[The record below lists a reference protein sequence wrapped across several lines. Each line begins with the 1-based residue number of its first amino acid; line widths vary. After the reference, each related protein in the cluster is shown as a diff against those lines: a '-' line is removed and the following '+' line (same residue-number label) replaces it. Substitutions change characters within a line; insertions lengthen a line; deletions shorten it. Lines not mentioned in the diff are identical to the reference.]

1 MQIKSMIVILGMIL
15 LCILLLGRLWIELSS
30 DDGETQDFIHI
41 PKTEKISNVWIVD
54 VHENEIS
61 VFLEGV
67 ENKYK
72 YKLAADEQAVLEDL
86 QNQIAD
92 VVITDNVITA
102 ITLKTEKING
112 VILSADAEGIEIE
125 GYGELPLAKDYKGY
139 RIYNTLAMCTV
150 ADIPFG
156 YNYTDLV
163 LDNGEVCAVL
173 LAKDAAMDHIRVLI
187 KGSDYNGTLH
197 EEIVLSA
204 DSDYSIQYGTSEN
217 PMIEERLAGE
227 ELVVNLDSEYLS
239 GNRMIIQP
247 KVLTGKV
254 LLKNVNRSQGTPA
267 YRGHIELIATEDG
280 IVVINDV
287 LLEEYLYSVVPSEMP
302 SSYPIEA
309 LKAQAVCARTYAY
322 GHMMHAGYSQ
332 YGAHVDDSTSYQVYN
347 NIAESS
353 STTRAVKET
362 YGKLLYTPDNQLATT
377 YYYSTSC
384 GVGSDA
390 NVWKSGNTEALDY
403 LKAQQISKYDT
414 GQVDAVSI
422 DEEFCATLT
431 EEESFAEF
439 ITNKNVND
447 FEAEEGWYRWTY
459 QVDEIDLDKMLE
471 KIQNRFDANNQMV
484 LTYVK
489 GEFVSKKVKKLD
501 SIERIFVAKR
511 GAGGV
516 ADELV
521 IWSGDNIYMII
532 SEYNIRYVLND
543 GVTKVTRQDGSEVEM
558 STLLPSGFFIIEP
571 TMDDSEVVGYTLRGG
586 GFGHGVGM
594 SQNAAKQMAKEGF
607 TADNIL
613 LFFYDGC
620 SVQNVYEQ

>member
-1 MQIKSMIVILGMIL
+1 MQIKSLIVVLGIIL
-15 LCILLLGRLWIELSS
+15 LCILLLSRLWIELSS
-30 DDGETQDFIHI
+30 DEGEIKDFIHI
-41 PKTEKISNVWIVD
+41 PKTEKLSNAWIIGIQ
-54 VHENEIS
+54 ENEIS
-61 VFLEGV
+61 VFFEG
-67 ENKYK
+67 EEMKYK
-72 YKLAADEQAVLEDL
+72 HELPSDEQIVFEDL

-92 VVITDNVITA
+92 MVVTDNVITA

-112 VILSADAEGIEIE
+112 VILSANEQGIEVE
-125 GYGELPLAKDYKGY
+125 GYGKLPLAEDYKGY
-139 RIYNTLAMCTV
+139 RIYSTLAVCTV

-163 LDNGEVCAVL
+163 LDDGKVCAVL

-187 KGSDYNGTLH
+187 KGSDYNGILH
-197 EEIVLSA
+197 EEIILSA
-204 DSDYSIQYGTSEN
+204 DTDYSIQYANGDET
-217 PMIEERLAGE
+217 ITEERKAGE
-227 ELVVNLDSEYLS
+227 ELAIGMDSEYLA
-239 GNRMIIQP
+239 GTRMIIRP

-254 LLKNVNRSQGTPA
+254 LLKNVSRSQGVPA
-267 YRGHIELIATEDG
+267 YRGHIELLATDDG

-287 LLEEYLYSVVPSEMP
+287 SLEEYLYSVVPSEMP

-309 LKAQAVCARTYAY
+309 LKAQAICARTYAY
-322 GHMMHAGYSQ
+322 GHMLHAGYSQ

-390 NVWKSGNTEALDY
+390 NVWKSSNVEALGY
-403 LKAQQISKYDT
+403 LKAQQISRYSDDEVAAMAT
-414 GQVDAVSI
+414 DAQVCAV
-422 DEEFCATLT
+422 LT
-431 EEESFAEF
+431 EEDVFAEF
-439 ITNKNVND
+439 IKNINEND

-459 QVDEIDLDKMLE
+459 QVDDIDLDKMLE
-471 KIQNRFDANNQMV
+471 KIQNRYNANNNMV

-489 GEFVSKKVKKLD
+489 GEFVSKKVKELD
-501 SIERIFVAKR
+501 SIERIFISRR

-532 SEYNIRYVLND
+532 SEYNIRYVMND
-543 GVTKVTRQDGSEVEM
+543 GITKVIRQDGSEVDM
-558 STLLPSGFFIIEP
+558 PTLLPSGFFIIEP
-571 TMDDSEVVGYTLRGG
+571 TMEEDEVIGYTLRGG

-594 SQNAAKQMAKEGF
+594 SQNAAKEMAKEGF
-607 TADNIL
+607 TANNIL
-613 LFFYDGC
+613 LFFYDEC
-620 SVQNVYEQ
+620 SVQNVYG